1 MSKITLEV
9 NEKHLSEVLV
19 ILKSL
24 KTGMITK
31 LNIENKNSELKTEES
46 TATVS
51 KYLSK
56 EMYKNKY
63 NTPTVSNEIRN
74 SRYLTPQE
82 FKQKLS
88 KEKS

>member
-9 NEKHLSEVLV
+9 NEKHLSDVLV

-24 KTGMITK
+24 KNGMITT
-31 LNIENKNSELKTEES
+31 LHVENKTSAIKEKYKEPIKNSETNS
-46 TATVS
+46 
-51 KYLSK
+51 
-56 EMYKNKY
+56 
-63 NTPTVSNEIRN
+63 
-74 SRYLTPQE
+74 SRYLSPQQ